1 MSDKKIAVDPY
12 MLQNI
17 LEKIFDHHKEEV
29 DKDKFEKYPLIS
41 WNDINFDDIEGIDD
55 DVRDLSIIILY
66 NEGDVDLLFIN
77 DVEDLENL
85 IGVKMMPLGKKR
97 AKENYWVEMAIAQQ
111 KEDEEGEKD
120 KKLDRKSKH
129 SNIMRNRLYIASI
142 IIGFSSSIVG
152 WLEAFGILNIFP

>member
-1 MSDKKIAVDPY
+1 
-12 MLQNI
+12 
-17 LEKIFDHHKEEV
+17 
-29 DKDKFEKYPLIS
+29 
-41 WNDINFDDIEGIDD
+41 
-55 DVRDLSIIILY
+55 
-66 NEGDVDLLFIN
+66 
-77 DVEDLENL
+77 
-85 IGVKMMPLGKKR
+85 
-97 AKENYWVEMAIAQQ
+97 MAIAQQ